1 MQGPGDEADEA
12 SLRPTG
18 TEGAGRWAPPAS
30 RLRASGVTAGTGVA
44 ASGPL
49 GSTPR
54 GFAQVHWPFQVGVA
68 DARDHEETELPAPG
82 DPEMDA
88 KPGRTIPQA
97 CASAQL
103 TRAAAYPCEH
113 TAGGRVS
120 ARVRNSPQSS
130 GVSESAAVSGERGA
144 TCVWGHRRESSP
156 APAHQLRVLRLQ
168 VQDRAGTN
176 TQPCPP
182 GSPLQLRETELAK
195 PDPPC
200 RPRSRWRL
208 APAGR
213 GRHTGRSPGD
223 AAQRI
228 AGLQARGGRGPDAAE
243 APPARRTAPSAQTAH
258 ESTPQ

>member
-1 MQGPGDEADEA
+1 M
-12 SLRPTG
+12 
-18 TEGAGRWAPPAS
+18 
-30 RLRASGVTAGTGVA
+30 A

-54 GFAQVHWPFQVGVA
+54 GFAQVHWPFQAGVA

-88 KPGRTIPQA
+88 EPGRTIPQA

-103 TRAAAYPCEH
+103 ARVAAYPCEH

-130 GVSESAAVSGERGA
+130 GVSESAAVSGERRA

-156 APAHQLRVLRLQ
+156 APAHQLHVLRLQ

-182 GSPLQLRETELAK
+182 GSPLRLRETELAK

-200 RPRSRWRL
+200 RLRSRRRL
-208 APAGR
+208 APAGHV
-213 GRHTGRSPGD
+213 RHKGRSPGD

-228 AGLQARGGRGPDAAE
+228 AWLQARGGRGRTRQRHRPHAGRH
-243 APPARRTAPSAQTAH
+243 PPHRRPTRARRNEKLPFLHLYETTHAD
-258 ESTPQ
+258 